1 MSAPLK
7 CIFDTNVF
15 NRVLDGV
22 ISLQSVTCRVIAH
35 ATHIQRDEINNTKD
49 PERRAALSEV
59 FVDVV
64 ATSTP
69 TGSFVLGVPR
79 SGEARLGGERVVP
92 TTSAVWDVSRWDQA
106 SWGADD
112 NLYSTFKAELDNLN
126 RNKPNNV
133 HDALIAE
140 TSAKGGYVLVTDDAD
155 LAVVTKRYGGK
166 CLSVS
171 ELLSQ
176 CTS

>member
-1 MSAPLK
+1 M
-7 CIFDTNVF
+7 
-15 NRVLDGV
+15 
-22 ISLQSVTCRVIAH
+22 
-35 ATHIQRDEINNTKD
+35 
-49 PERRAALSEV
+49 
-59 FVDVV
+59 
-64 ATSTP
+64 
-69 TGSFVLGVPR
+69 
-79 SGEARLGGERVVP
+79 P

-112 NLYSTFKAELDNLN
+112 NLYSTLKAELDNLN

-140 TSAKGGYVLVTDDAD
+140 TSIKGGYVLVTDDAD
-155 LAVVTKRYGGK
+155 LAVVTKKYSGK
-166 CLSVS
+166 CLSVT